1 MENYTSP
8 KLSEQLEEQNEPL
21 YLSQQEKYNLG
32 TADSLYS
39 LCLGSKVMVL
49 KNHIESTKIAGSSP
63 SK

>member
-1 MENYTSP
+1 MENYTPP
-8 KLSEQLEEQNEPL
+8 KLSVQLEQNEPL

-63 SK
+63 PK